1 MSGARLLDNIPQRGV
16 SVGVDVRRH
25 AGRVLLQPI
34 SIHVCPCATRSLS
47 MRYAQ
52 FVHALR
58 ATLNGVEATPSDSCS
73 LREQEE

>member
-34 SIHVCPCATRSLS
+34 SIHV
-47 MRYAQ
+47 Y
-52 FVHALR
+52 ALR
-58 ATLNGVEATPSDSCS
+58 AVINGVEATRSDSCS
-73 LREQEE
+73 LREQED